1 MHDPIESSNQ
11 PEHSIIAGE
20 QDAGQ
25 RLDYFLCRSI
35 DRFSRSQFKKLIR
48 ENQVLVNNQ
57 PHKPSYELRAG
68 DIVLVRLPS
77 TKRNEELV
85 PEKMPLDILFE
96 DEEIL
101 VINKA
106 PGIVVHPGAGH
117 EQGTLVHG
125 ILAHSPKLAMQGAPK
140 RPGIVH
146 RLDRDTSGA
155 MVVAKSERAYL
166 NLIRQ
171 FKEHEVKK
179 EYLALV
185 YGSFS
190 RQEGEITAPL
200 GRHPTER
207 KKVAVLQNKGR
218 EAITRWQLK
227 KQWNGAIALLLVTIE
242 TGRTHQI
249 RVHFSYMNHPVVGD
263 QTYGGGK
270 KRARSLK
277 RKELQDLLLA
287 VDRQMLHAWRL
298 VFSHPVSKTRLYF
311 EAPLPDD
318 FKGLLEKL
326 RQNCE
331 QVDYATNASF
341 FRCDS

>member
-1 MHDPIESSNQ
+1 MDNPIDSSSP
-11 PEHSIIAGE
+11 PEHSLTAGE

-25 RLDYFLCRSI
+25 RLDSFLCRLI
-35 DRFSRSQFKKLIR
+35 EGFSRSQFKKSIQQG
-48 ENQVLVNNQ
+48 EVLVNNRRS
-57 PHKPSYELRAG
+57 KPSYELKAG
-68 DIVLVRLPS
+68 DAVRVLLPS
-77 TKRNEELV
+77 AKRDGDLV
-85 PEKMPLDILFE
+85 PEEMPLDILFE

-117 EQGTLVHG
+117 DNGTLVHG
-125 ILAHSPKLAMQGAPK
+125 ILAHCPRLAIQGAPK

-166 NLIRQ
+166 SLIRQ
-171 FKEHEVKK
+171 FKEHKVQK

-185 YGSFS
+185 YGMVS
-190 RQEGEITAPL
+190 QQQGEIRLPL
-200 GRHPTER
+200 GRHPVER
-207 KKVAVLQNKGR
+207 KKVAVVQYKGR

-227 KQWNGAIALLLVTIE
+227 KQWQQAVALLLVTIE

-270 KRARSLK
+270 KRARSIK
-277 RKELQDLLLA
+277 QKELQDLLLG

-298 VFSHPVSKTRLYF
+298 ALDHPISGTRLSF
-311 EAPLPDD
+311 EAPLPID
-318 FKGLLEKL
+318 FKDLLDRL
-326 RQNCE
+326 YQC
-331 QVDYATNASF
+331 
-341 FRCDS
+341 CDQ

>member
-1 MHDPIESSNQ
+1 MDEPIESSS
-11 PEHSIIAGE
+11 PSKRSLAASE

-25 RLDYFLCRSI
+25 RLDSFLCRLI
-35 DRFSRSQFKKLIR
+35 DRFSRSQFKKLIQ
-48 ENQVLVNNQ
+48 ENQVLVNNR
-57 PHKPSYELRAG
+57 PSKPSYELKTG
-68 DIVLVRLPS
+68 DNILVRLPVA
-77 TKRNEELV
+77 KRDEDLV
-85 PEKMPLDILFE
+85 PEEMPLNILFE

-117 EQGTLVHG
+117 EHGTLVHG
-125 ILAHSPKLAMQGAPK
+125 LLAHCPRLAMQGAPK

-171 FKEHEVKK
+171 FKEHKVKK
-179 EYLALV
+179 DYLALV
-185 YGSFS
+185 YGAVNS
-190 RQEGEITAPL
+190 QQGEIKLPL

-207 KKVAVLQNKGR
+207 KKVAVVQNKGR

-227 KQWNGAIALLLVTIE
+227 KQWNDAVALLLVTIE

-249 RVHFSYMNHPVVGD
+249 RVHFSHMNHPIVGD

-277 RKELQDLLLA
+277 RKELQDLLLS

-298 VFSHPVSKTRLYF
+298 ALDHPNSGTRLSF
-311 EAPLPDD
+311 EAPLPID
-318 FKGLLEKL
+318 FKDLLDRLHQHPFEKL
-326 RQNCE
+326 SL
-331 QVDYATNASF
+331 T
-341 FRCDS
+341 

>member
-1 MHDPIESSNQ
+1 MDNPIDSSS
-11 PEHSIIAGE
+11 PSEHSLTAGE

-25 RLDYFLCRSI
+25 RLDSFLCRLI
-35 DRFSRSQFKKLIR
+35 EGFSRSQFKKSIQQG
-48 ENQVLVNNQ
+48 EVLVNNRRS
-57 PHKPSYELRAG
+57 KPSYELKAG
-68 DIVLVRLPS
+68 DAVRVLLPS
-77 TKRNEELV
+77 AKRDGDLV
-85 PEKMPLDILFE
+85 PEEMPLDILFE

-117 EQGTLVHG
+117 DNGTLVHG
-125 ILAHSPKLAMQGAPK
+125 ILAHCPRLAIQGAPK

-146 RLDRDTSGA
+146 RLDRDTSGS

-166 NLIRQ
+166 SLIRQ
-171 FKEHEVKK
+171 FKEHKVQK

-185 YGSFS
+185 YGMVS
-190 RQEGEITAPL
+190 QQQGEIRLPL
-200 GRHPTER
+200 GRHPVER
-207 KKVAVLQNKGR
+207 KKVAVVQYKGR

-227 KQWNGAIALLLVTIE
+227 KQWQQAVALLLVTIE

-270 KRARSLK
+270 KRARSIK
-277 RKELQDLLLA
+277 QKELQDLLLG

-298 VFSHPVSKTRLYF
+298 ALDHPISGTRLSF
-311 EAPLPDD
+311 EAPLPID
-318 FKGLLEKL
+318 FKDLLDRL
-326 RQNCE
+326 YQC
-331 QVDYATNASF
+331 
-341 FRCDS
+341 CDQ